1 MMWLRLG
8 HLHENYMKT
17 WFSSETQKA
26 KLSRWLSN
34 AMAAEHKGVTLY
46 RHSSFAPNLY
56 QIVSNNSTAL
66 SCSPTIMD
74 VLLWRRKVR
83 AWLRRIQRRVCHK
96 LRDLCTIVVVTMQ
109 SQMLPSLTN
118 TKKFRS
124 AQHKNRKIP
133 APMTTCTKHPIG
145 GREARAHMSRMN
157 TKEWQIV
164 EERNCS
170 QSLADVL

>member
-8 HLHENYMKT
+8 HLHENYLKI

-34 AMAAEHKGVTLY
+34 AMAAMAAEHKGVTLY

-83 AWLRRIQRRVCHK
+83 AWLRRIQIRVYHK
-96 LRDLCTIVVVTMQ
+96 LCDLCTIVVVTMQ
-109 SQMLPSLTN
+109 SQMLPSLTHTFRNSDQHN
-118 TKKFRS
+118 TKTEKFLLPW
-124 AQHKNRKIP
+124 QP
-133 APMTTCTKHPIG
+133 VP
-145 GREARAHMSRMN
+145 N
-157 TKEWQIV
+157 TP
-164 EERNCS
+164 
-170 QSLADVL
+170 